1 VPLFFCALCFFSLF
15 SSLVCSLTFPL
26 GEWSSLE
33 RTRGD
38 KAREGTR
45 ARERER
51 VLSWWPSRKKI
62 SLSPYIYVFF
72 LFFAPFFFSWRV
84 YIFVLVYVRIS
95 LFFLRSH
102 AWLGREEEEEEC
114 GGVRTKHKKRA
125 GFSKKGKSKKE
136 RTFFVQE
143 EVEREKEREMSRI
156 AAMSFL
162 WFFFYFLFGF
172 SLSSLSVF
180 CVLCFSFCFANRRP
194 QLFPSNALCAQR
206 EKKKKS

>member
-1 VPLFFCALCFFSLF
+1 MFLVRVCFFLFPIPCGVVLPHVVKETKKEEAKEKSGRVSFLRGRRQRASFFCALCFFSLF

-72 LFFAPFFFSWRV
+72 LFFAPFF
-84 YIFVLVYVRIS
+84 S
-95 LFFLRSH
+95 LGVFTFLYSCMFEFHSFF
-102 AWLGREEEEEEC
+102 
-114 GGVRTKHKKRA
+114 
-125 GFSKKGKSKKE
+125 
-136 RTFFVQE
+136 
-143 EVEREKEREMSRI
+143 
-156 AAMSFL
+156 
-162 WFFFYFLFGF
+162 
-172 SLSSLSVF
+172 
-180 CVLCFSFCFANRRP
+180 
-194 QLFPSNALCAQR
+194 
-206 EKKKKS
+206 

>member
-1 VPLFFCALCFFSLF
+1 MFLVRVCFFLFPIPCGVVLPHVVKETKKEEAKEKSGRVSFLRGRRQRASFFCALCFFSLF

-72 LFFAPFFFSWRV
+72 LFLR
-84 YIFVLVYVRIS
+84 
-95 LFFLRSH
+95 LFFLLACLHFCTRVCSNFT
-102 AWLGREEEEEEC
+102 L
-114 GGVRTKHKKRA
+114 
-125 GFSKKGKSKKE
+125 
-136 RTFFVQE
+136 FF
-143 EVEREKEREMSRI
+143 
-156 AAMSFL
+156 
-162 WFFFYFLFGF
+162 
-172 SLSSLSVF
+172 
-180 CVLCFSFCFANRRP
+180 
-194 QLFPSNALCAQR
+194 
-206 EKKKKS
+206 KKSCVARERRRRRRMWGS

>member
-1 VPLFFCALCFFSLF
+1 VVAIQKENIVVSLYICFFPFFCA
-15 SSLVCSLTFPL
+15 
-26 GEWSSLE
+26 
-33 RTRGD
+33 
-38 KAREGTR
+38 
-45 ARERER
+45 
-51 VLSWWPSRKKI
+51 
-62 SLSPYIYVFF
+62 
-72 LFFAPFFFSWRV
+72 FFFSWRV

-102 AWLGREEEEEEC
+102 AWLGREEEEEC
-114 GGVRTKHKKRA
+114 GGVRTKNKKRA

-143 EVEREKEREMSRI
+143 EVEREREREMSRI